1 MKPVLA
7 LIGAG
12 LALVASNA
20 LADNFTIT
28 TDDYVPYTI
37 VDGKNVSGVVTDIV
51 AAALKAEGHTVNFVA
66 APWARA
72 MSMAESGEATGTMPW
87 FKTPERE
94 EKFLYSEAV
103 IDAIRKAG
111 GVPVCGERGLRF
123 PVFILCAD
131 AAFCRRI
138 QMIPSRLHS
147 RERHAILK
155 QHCIAPG

>member
-51 AAALKAEGHTVNFVA
+51 AAALKAEGHTVSFVA

-103 IDAIRKAG
+103 IDAKNVIFFRMG
-111 GVPVCGERGLRF
+111 G
-123 PVFILCAD
+123 
-131 AAFCRRI
+131 
-138 QMIPSRLHS
+138 
-147 RERHAILK
+147 
-155 QHCIAPG
+155 